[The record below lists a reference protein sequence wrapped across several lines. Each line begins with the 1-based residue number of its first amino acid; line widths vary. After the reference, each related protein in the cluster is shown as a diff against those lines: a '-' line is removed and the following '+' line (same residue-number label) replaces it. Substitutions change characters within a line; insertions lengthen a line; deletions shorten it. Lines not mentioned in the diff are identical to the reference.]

1 MKATG
6 IVRRIDELGRVVIPK
21 EIRRTLRIDN
31 GDPLEI
37 YTDKDEII
45 LKKYSPVANIESV
58 ADDFTA
64 CFSSVDD
71 CVCVITDT
79 DKIISASGSKMSAEV
94 GMPITQEFTK
104 TIKQRK
110 SVLLDSSTSQI
121 IPVSKG
127 YEYAFD
133 SQIIVPILLSGDL
146 VGAISVFRRDK
157 ENPLSSVDVK
167 LCVLGAELLAKRF
180 E

>member
-21 EIRRTLRIDN
+21 EIRRTLRIDS

-37 YTDKDEII
+37 YTEKDELI
-45 LKKYSPVANIESV
+45 LKKYSPVANIENI

-64 CFSSVDD
+64 CFSSVAD

-79 DKIISASGSKMSAEV
+79 DKIVSVSSSKMSSEV

-104 TIKQRK
+104 TIKQKK
-110 SVLLDSSTSQI
+110 SILLDSSTSKI
-121 IPVSKG
+121 IPVSTG
-127 YEYAFD
+127 YDYSFD
-133 SQIIVPILLSGDL
+133 SQIIVPVLSSGDL

-157 ENPLSSVDVK
+157 ENPLTSVDVK